1 MSKEEMNKREDYIM
15 VWRCLDC
22 RRYYINFPANKIYC
36 ELCGKK
42 MERYTYKKLESKK
55 EQKK

>member
-55 EQKK
+55 E